1 MADQNKV
8 QWVYAAKSLD
18 ELSTKYDEW
27 AVDYDADLERAFGW
41 RGHVAAVDIF
51 LKYVTT
57 DSRVMDVGVGTGLAG
72 FELLK
77 RGFSLLDGFDL
88 SEGMLEQ
95 ARKRGIYRDLRV
107 GILGEPLNYPT
118 GAYDAAIATGVFTVG
133 HAPASGWD
141 EVARIVAPGGF
152 FVLTIRPDIWEPG
165 GYETKEKELTDAGKW
180 KLAEVAEGEVLLP
193 KGEPDVIHQIR
204 VYQILV

>member
-1 MADQNKV
+1 LGDLRRQIMRLNTGGGMADQNKV

-27 AVDYDADLERAFGW
+27 AVDYDADLERDFGW

-51 LKYVTT
+51 LKSVTT
-57 DSRVMDVGVGTGLAG
+57 DSRVMDVGVGTGLA
-72 FELLK
+72 
-77 RGFSLLDGFDL
+77 GFDL

-118 GAYDAAIATGVFTVG
+118 GAYDAAIATGVFTV
-133 HAPASGWD
+133 AMRPPAAG
-141 EVARIVAPGGF
+141 
-152 FVLTIRPDIWEPG
+152 
-165 GYETKEKELTDAGKW
+165 TKSRASSRQ
-180 KLAEVAEGEVLLP
+180 AASSC
-193 KGEPDVIHQIR
+193 
-204 VYQILV
+204 

>member
-8 QWVYAAKSLD
+8 QWVYAAKNLD

-27 AVDYDADLERAFGW
+27 AADYDADLERDFGW
-41 RGHVAAVDIF
+41 RGHVAAVDVF

-107 GILGEPLNYPT
+107 GILGEPLSYPT

-165 GYETKEKELTDAGKW
+165 GYEAKEKELTDAGKW
-180 KLAEVAEGEVLLP
+180 KLVEVVEGEVLLP
-193 KGEPDVIHQIR
+193 KGEPDVIHQVR
-204 VYQILV
+204 VYQILG